1 VLILSVV
8 FAGISTTVS
17 FTNLL
22 ITRRTLAMP
31 GLRNRRV
38 LLPFVTITTLLAL
51 RLLVPITPVLGAAM
65 IMMAL
70 DRH

>member
-1 VLILSVV
+1 VI
-8 FAGISTTVS
+8 FAGISTTIS

-51 RLLVPITPVLGAAM
+51 RLLVPITPVLAAAM